1 MLRSR
6 KLRWN
11 WQQRLWPTPDT
22 KAPGGVCSWE
32 ANPRVGLLVP
42 AGVAWWAGGAVH
54 LCPSDPSPLL
64 ALVPDL
70 LTLLRRWKHCV
81 VWLR

>member
-1 MLRSR
+1 MELAAEA
-6 KLRWN
+6 LA
-11 WQQRLWPTPDT
+11 D
-22 KAPGGVCSWE
+22 PGHQGPWGHVFLGGES
-32 ANPRVGLLVP
+32 RVGLLVP
-42 AGVAWWAGGAVH
+42 AGVAWRAGGAVH